1 MTAAIQHVHEPAERD
16 DPRNALVRAFE
27 AQMQAMID
35 NGLEAPVR
43 AIVSRMFPAPTPEPA
58 SAPSRLFSPA
68 GDLLVD
74 AFELEGV
81 TVDEEIE
88 LAALLADCRRV
99 EKFKMSALSHGAV
112 SRFKGLAERRL
123 AAAKALRGA
132 A

>member
-1 MTAAIQHVHEPAERD
+1 MTAAIQHVHEPTERE
-16 DPRNALVRAFE
+16 DPCNALVRAFE
-27 AQMQAMID
+27 AQLQAMID

-43 AIVSRMFPAPTPEPA
+43 AIIGRLFPAPTPEPA
-58 SAPSRLFSPA
+58 PAPAPQFKQVA
-68 GDLLVD
+68 GVGVL
-74 AFELEGV
+74 ELEDV
-81 TVDEEIE
+81 TIDEEIE

-123 AAAKALRGA
+123 AAAKALRSA